1 MTKDIKVR
9 LSRQE
14 MVELMKRGNI
24 SEVVREAVRSYLRQE
39 NSKKVIARLKELE
52 KASLKS
58 AIQEDVKLIREDRM
72 R

>member
-14 MVELMKRGNI
+14 IVELMKRGNI

-39 NSKKVIARLKELE
+39 NSKKVIARLKELQ

-58 AIQEDVKLIREDRM
+58 TIQEDVELIREDRM